1 MLAVDTNVL
10 LYAVNA
16 RSEYRDVCR
25 RKLEAWRV
33 DATPTFLT
41 WSVVYEFLRVSTHPR
56 TFPLPLRASEAWGFV
71 RDLLE
76 SPGFEV
82 LTATN
87 RHSRVLAQTLA
98 EAPWV
103 RGNFA
108 HDVHIAV
115 VLREHGVSQIC
126 TNDSDFRRFP
136 FLTVVDPLE

>member
-16 RSEYRDVCR
+16 RSPYREVCHQ
-25 RKLEAWRV
+25 KLEGWRL

-56 TFPLPLRASEAWGFV
+56 TFSSPLRASEAWGFIRGLV
-71 RDLLE
+71 E

-82 LTATN
+82 LTATS
-87 RHSRVLAQTLA
+87 RHPAVLSQTLA
-98 EAPWV
+98 EVPDV

-108 HDVHIAV
+108 HDVHIAT
-115 VLREHGVSQIC
+115 VLREHGISQIC
-126 TNDSDFRRFP
+126 TNDGDFHRFP
-136 FLTVVDPLE
+136 FLTVIDPLD